1 MAGAPLN
8 REATKSTRGLAF
20 SSSAASSNAG
30 SAIASYALYRGT
42 SSVSEVAD
50 ANMTCTSS
58 TCTNND
64 CDMTRQGP
72 YHEVAF
78 DNAIG
83 HGQRSNQATAR

>member
-1 MAGAPLN
+1 
-8 REATKSTRGLAF
+8 
-20 SSSAASSNAG
+20 
-30 SAIASYALYRGT
+30 
-42 SSVSEVAD
+42 
-50 ANMTCTSS
+50 MTCTSS